1 MDEKN
6 IFICDKCKK
15 KIKLTKKLEEDESN
29 SPYKPI
35 GRVIQVGNSETEVRD
50 SIIVIIGTL
59 TIVSIGVLVL
69 SYFN

>member
-1 MDEKN
+1 MKEKN

-15 KIKLTKKLEEDESN
+15 KIELTKELEGDESN

-35 GRVIQVGNSETEVRD
+35 GRVIRVGNSETELRD

-59 TIVSIGVLVL
+59 TIVSMGVLVL

>member
-1 MDEKN
+1 MKEKN
-6 IFICDKCKK
+6 IFICNECKK
-15 KIKLTKKLEEDESN
+15 KIELTKKLGEDENN

-35 GRVIQVGNSETEVRD
+35 GRVIRVGNPDTEVRD

-59 TIVSIGVLVL
+59 AIVSLTMLVL

>member
-1 MDEKN
+1 MKEKN
-6 IFICDKCKK
+6 IFICDECKK
-15 KIKLTKKLEEDESN
+15 KIELTKKLEENESN

-50 SIIVIIGTL
+50 SIIIIIITL
-59 TIVSIGVLVL
+59 TIVSIGMLVL